1 MIKLGD
7 SNDKYNNWEYNCTY
21 CFNING
27 ILWYAKT
34 KEKKLMYNQIIP
46 LSLVKINIEEVNLVD
61 EINTIEEATN
71 KAIILARRRI
81 EEDLTDKEYVISSK
95 LLKREIKDSKIE
107 CVVFFTVY
115 EDITEYKIVEELE

>member
-1 MIKLGD
+1 MLKQ
-7 SNDKYNNWEYNCTY
+7 
-21 CFNING
+21 
-27 ILWYAKT
+27 
-34 KEKKLMYNQIIP
+34 KK
-46 LSLVKINIEEVNLVD
+46 NLVY
-61 EINTIEEATN
+61 EIKTIEEATN
-71 KAIILARRRI
+71 KASNLARRRI